1 MTWMTTGLPRITR
14 MSAES
19 LWRTCKTWRLTGRS
33 VLRFSGTSNP
43 AFRFLATNTD
53 SSGDVH
59 LAAIGQFYSN
69 PKLELPKHKDFR
81 YMPNIVS
88 SAIVNTPPP
97 DLMAD
102 VLNKRNKVHHLD
114 KDTDENMIP
123 MFAHGVEGK
132 ARNNKHLLPHRNW
145 CSIREYTPGQTP
157 PSSPPESLYEG
168 QSPTESPGAQG
179 GGFVSNGGTQ
189 RLSKRNRGPSYRAD
203 VIDSRPP
210 ISARGPGGLFRTLS
224 SRGRRSDSDVP
235 EEGKRPSSGKRTLS
249 LTRGDFSLFR
259 RGSKKKRSNADDGGI
274 NGTWGDSDP
283 EDDGYDREDRDRGGG
298 GFLGAI
304 GLRGGGGSY
313 DEFSEGDDSYFTARA
328 PANTAATRQGVASK
342 TARLLG
348 EEAPPATNSR
358 GLQQPRSYGY
368 GTTTTVSGPGHQA
381 IDDSFRPKP
390 LYRTPTSDAVKPKPK
405 RTRTHEVNV
414 QGGLDICLNVEVS
427 AKDPAGITMPYRLL
441 VPRLWYDAA
450 DGEEVELPERT
461 GGGVKRL
468 LSLNRRKSANKGK
481 GVASAVEW
489 QHGQGQR
496 APLVSGGNGPGPGE
510 GVPAPGTAI

>member
-1 MTWMTTGLPRITR
+1 
-14 MSAES
+14 
-19 LWRTCKTWRLTGRS
+19 
-33 VLRFSGTSNP
+33 
-43 AFRFLATNTD
+43 
-53 SSGDVH
+53 
-59 LAAIGQFYSN
+59 
-69 PKLELPKHKDFR
+69 
-81 YMPNIVS
+81 MPNVIS

-157 PSSPPESLYEG
+157 PSSPPGSLYEG
-168 QSPTESPGAQG
+168 QSPAESPGAQG
-179 GGFVSNGGTQ
+179 GGFISKGITR

-235 EEGKRPSSGKRTLS
+235 EEGKRPSTGKRTLS

-259 RGSKKKRSNADDGGI
+259 RGSKNKRSNADDGGI

-304 GLRGGGGSY
+304 GLRGGGGSFE
-313 DEFSEGDDSYFTARA
+313 EFSDGDDSYFTARA
-328 PANTAATRQGVASK
+328 PANMGTTRQGAASK

-348 EEAPPATNSR
+348 EEAPPATKSR
-358 GLQQPRSYGY
+358 GFQQPRNYGY
-368 GTTTTVSGPGHQA
+368 GTTTTVSGPGQQSA
-381 IDDSFRPKP
+381 DDSFRPKP
-390 LYRTPTSDAVKPKPK
+390 FHRTPTSDAIKPRRA
-405 RTRTHEVNV
+405 RTQEVNV

-427 AKDPAGITMPYRLL
+427 AKDPAGITVPYRLL

-461 GGGVKRL
+461 GAGVKRL
-468 LSLNRRKSANKGK
+468 LSLSRGKSDANKGK

-489 QHGQGQR
+489 QHGGQGQGQR
-496 APLVSGGNGPGPGE
+496 TPTASGGN